1 MIREIPCHDSDLSSQ
16 LLIFNIQFKLV
27 IDKSVLLFFLKK
39 RKEYFVYTKVFI
51 LNLEEL
57 LNYLEVSFKKF
68 KTNFILP
75 MNRQKSD

>member
-1 MIREIPCHDSDLSSQ
+1 MIREIPCHASDLSSQ
-16 LLIFNIQFKLV
+16 LLIFNFQFKLV
-27 IDKSVLLFFLKK
+27 IDKIVLLFFLKK

-51 LNLEEL
+51 FHLEEL

-75 MNRQKSD
+75 MNHQKSD